1 MLILSGGAVA
11 NIAINYLLIP
21 VLGIEGAAI
30 ATLAGYAISDVV
42 GVIVLQK
49 MKLMKIQPRFI
60 LATGMMVIFILIWRV
75 AIKDNI
81 FVSFIVALMV
91 TILMLLLYRK
101 DLMKLIGALKG
112 KKK

>member
-1 MLILSGGAVA
+1 
-11 NIAINYLLIP
+11 
-21 VLGIEGAAI
+21 
-30 ATLAGYAISDVV
+30 
-42 GVIVLQK
+42 
-49 MKLMKIQPRFI
+49 
-60 LATGMMVIFILIWRV
+60 V